1 MSNMVDIEVQ
11 DQFGRWVRHRQVHNN
26 PSSIKLAL
34 QAALNTQLAAKS
46 KKARAMDSRT
56 GQMIDM
62 AFG

>member
-11 DQFGRWVRHRQVHNN
+11 DQFGSWIHLRKVHNN
-26 PSSIKLAL
+26 PPSIKLAL
-34 QAALNTQLAAKS
+34 EAALDTQLAAKS
-46 KKARAMDSRT
+46 KKARALDAST